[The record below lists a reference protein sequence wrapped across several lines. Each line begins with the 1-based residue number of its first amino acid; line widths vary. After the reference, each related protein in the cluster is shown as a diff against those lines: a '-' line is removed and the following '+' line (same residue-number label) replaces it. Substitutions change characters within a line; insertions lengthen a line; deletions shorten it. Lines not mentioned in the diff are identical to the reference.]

1 MLIFGSYMEKD
12 QRLFGE
18 VVNITVLDTVV
29 ALMAGFII
37 IPACFAY
44 GIEPNRPKPY
54 IYHDPEYFRAG
65 GRRACMGRII
75 LPVLKLRCIYDT
87 GCGI

>member
-1 MLIFGSYMEKD
+1 MSQAFFTLSIGIGAMLIFGSYIGKD

-18 VVNITVLDTVV
+18 AVNITVLDTIV

-44 GIEPNRPKPY
+44 GIERELARVLY
-54 IYHDPEYFRAG
+54 LSRSRISL
-65 GRRACMGRII
+65 RR
-75 LPVLKLRCIYDT
+75 
-87 GCGI
+87 